1 MIIIGGGASGLIAAI
16 LIAREGIAVTLLEQN
31 SKIGKKIL
39 VSGNGKC
46 NITNRHIAVHRFHS
60 QNPPFIESVL
70 QGYDFARIEAF
81 FHSIGVELIEEK
93 EGKVFPMSR
102 QAASVVEMLE
112 YEAQRAGVEIRYDC
126 TVKSITE
133 VKQGFMLHTTQGDE
147 ACDLLLLASG
157 SPAAPQLGGTF
168 GGLEMAASLGHA
180 LIPAYP
186 SLVQLCSDE
195 VWVKAA
201 SGVKVEAV
209 VKLYANSDYVTE
221 KRGDILFTNY
231 GISGLAI
238 LDISYEVSQQLA
250 AFAYCELSLDIM
262 PELNKEQLTNLLTHR
277 VNTDSS
283 KPLMLWLLGILN
295 KKLIPVVIEQSKC
308 RAKTEQNLN
317 RKEVGKLV
325 YAIKNRKL
333 SISDTRGFEGAEVA
347 TGGVDTTE
355 VNPQTMESKRVK
367 KLYLAGEI
375 LDVDG
380 DR

>member
-93 EGKVFPMSR
+93 EVKVFPMSR

-221 KRGDILFTNY
+221 KRGDI
-231 GISGLAI
+231 
-238 LDISYEVSQQLA
+238 
-250 AFAYCELSLDIM
+250 
-262 PELNKEQLTNLLTHR
+262 
-277 VNTDSS
+277 
-283 KPLMLWLLGILN
+283 
-295 KKLIPVVIEQSKC
+295 
-308 RAKTEQNLN
+308 
-317 RKEVGKLV
+317 
-325 YAIKNRKL
+325 
-333 SISDTRGFEGAEVA
+333 
-347 TGGVDTTE
+347 
-355 VNPQTMESKRVK
+355 
-367 KLYLAGEI
+367 
-375 LDVDG
+375 
-380 DR
+380 